1 MMFVPINHGHKDST
15 VCTKRSVHMPAG
27 LLFTLQVAVDS
38 AAAAAA
44 AAAAYV

>member
-1 MMFVPINHGHKDST
+1 
-15 VCTKRSVHMPAG
+15 VHMPAG

-44 AAAAYV
+44 AAAAYVWHSLGCVLYFIPQFSIHS